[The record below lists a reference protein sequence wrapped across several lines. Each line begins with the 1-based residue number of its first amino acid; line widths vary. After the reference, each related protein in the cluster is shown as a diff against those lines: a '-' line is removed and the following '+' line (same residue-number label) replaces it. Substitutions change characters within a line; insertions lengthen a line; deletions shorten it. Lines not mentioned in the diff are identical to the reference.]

1 MGGVVSGPVDEATK
15 QEIQEAIKTILA
27 TFTKEYVKNYAVQ
40 LVKKIKADAQAQ
52 DEGWKL
58 EEREPLKD
66 DKKSGWVIKEG
77 GVFKKAMNR
86 RYFVVRWDWMVDYW
100 ASEEDF
106 KANKK
111 PRGTISLCGYSVND
125 DANNTLINRLK
136 KLAEKMGMNFDDLP
150 KPKEYPKGT
159 IEIHH
164 SRRQSYYLNFDN
176 EDERKQWLETFK
188 DACRWAYGYK
198 NKDEVHVAAF
208 EEAVRRT
215 RYSLGSYGWWSY
227 GGTEEQILSDMIS
240 DYLDWKILYKVYGK
254 ITGPWI
260 IRNTIR
266 NQLLKVLDK
275 TVLAAVTPAWKAM
288 STAVETARPKIEEK
302 LKTGLDP
309 LFKLQGEI
317 SEKIKSACM
326 SVIDPL
332 LKEHV
337 VPHLS
342 KIVAVIKSPMAE
354 AFDITYRLWDDKMN
368 EFSFEGGKDD
378 AKKKFHDLDWYPW
391 SWNMWKAFDKLD
403 PMYEPLWALNVVFPD
418 IYPWSLIWT
427 GRDTLRSKMDNAFF
441 TFEKRLVE
449 KLDSEEKKDP
459 KALIDELRKG
469 VMADY
474 QEDGKKA
481 TIEYYREII
490 KSIVMPP
497 FENKV
502 FPACEALLQPINDSI
517 PETFAD
523 ILDLNG
529 MFEDILTGIIE
540 SSIDTVL
547 AGKD

>member
-1 MGGVVSGPVDEATK
+1 ML
-15 QEIQEAIKTILA
+15 KT
-27 TFTKEYVKNYAVQ
+27 TQFNWS
-40 LVKKIKADAQAQ
+40 KKIKADAQAQ

-77 GVFKKAMNR
+77 GVFKKAMKR

>member
-1 MGGVVSGPVDEATK
+1 MGGVVSGPVDDATK
-15 QEIQEAIKTILA
+15 EEIQNAIKSILA

-40 LVKKIKADAQAQ
+40 LVKKIKEDAQAE
-52 DEGWKL
+52 DPGWKL

-66 DKKSGWVIKEG
+66 DKKKGWVIKEG

-86 RYFVVRWDWMVDYW
+86 RYMVIRWDHMIDYW
-100 ASEEDF
+100 ATEADF
-106 KANKK
+106 QAGKK

-164 SRRQSYYLNFDN
+164 TRRQTYYINFEND
-176 EDERKQWLETFK
+176 EDRKQWLESFK

-198 NKDEVHVAAF
+198 NKDPVHVAAF

-215 RYSLGSYGWWSY
+215 RWSLGSYGWWSY
-227 GGTEEQILSDMIS
+227 GGTEEQILSDMIA

-266 NQLLKVLDK
+266 NQLLKILDK
-275 TVLAAVTPAWKAM
+275 TILAAVTPAWKAM
-288 STAVETARPKIEEK
+288 STAVEAVRPKIEEK
-302 LKTGLDP
+302 LKPGLEP
-309 LFKLQGEI
+309 LFKLQGELVD
-317 SEKIKSACM
+317 KIKGACM
-326 SVIDPL
+326 SVIDPV

-342 KIVAVIKSPMAE
+342 KIVAVIKSPMVE
-354 AFDITYRLWDDKMN
+354 AFDVSYKLWDEKMN
-368 EFSFEGGKDD
+368 EWSYEGGKDD
-378 AKKKFHDLDWYPW
+378 AKKKFHDLDWYAW

-403 PMYEPLWALNVVFPD
+403 PMYEPLWALNIVFPD
-418 IYPWSLIWT
+418 IYPWSLIWE
-427 GRDTLRSKMDNAFF
+427 GRDILRSKMDNAFY

-449 KLDSEEKKDP
+449 KLDADEKADP
-459 KALIDELRKG
+459 KSTVGELKTA
-469 VMADY
+469 VMADF

-497 FENKV
+497 FQNKV
-502 FPACEALLQPINDSI
+502 FPACEALLTPINEAI
-517 PETFAD
+517 PEAFAE

-529 MFEDILTGIIE
+529 MFEDILTGIIDA
-540 SSIDTVL
+540 SIDTVL

>member
-1 MGGVVSGPVDEATK
+1 M
-15 QEIQEAIKTILA
+15 I
-27 TFTKEYVKNYAVQ
+27 
-40 LVKKIKADAQAQ
+40 
-52 DEGWKL
+52 
-58 EEREPLKD
+58 
-66 DKKSGWVIKEG
+66 
-77 GVFKKAMNR
+77 
-86 RYFVVRWDWMVDYW
+86 DYW
-100 ASEEDF
+100 ATEDDF
-106 KANKK
+106 KAGKK

-125 DANNTLINRLK
+125 DANDTLIGRLK
-136 KLAEKMGMNFDDLP
+136 KLAEKMGMNFEDLP
-150 KPKEYPKGT
+150 KLKEYPKGT

-164 SRRQSYYLNFDN
+164 SRRQSYYINFEKD
-176 EDERKQWLETFK
+176 DERKQWVETFK

-215 RYSLGSYGWWSY
+215 RWSLGSYGYWSY

-288 STAVETARPKIEEK
+288 STVVETARPKIEEK
-302 LKTGLDP
+302 LKPGLEP
-309 LFKLQGEI
+309 LFKLQGELV
-317 SEKIKSACM
+317 EKIKSGCM
-326 SVIDPL
+326 SLIDPI

-342 KIVAVIKSPMAE
+342 KIVAVIKSPMVE
-354 AFDITYRLWDDKMN
+354 AFDITYQLWDEKMN
-368 EFSFEGGKDD
+368 EFTFEGGKDD
-378 AKKKFHDLDWYPW
+378 AKKKFRDLDWYPW

-403 PMYEPLWALNVVFPD
+403 PMYEPLWAMNVIFSD
-418 IYPWSLIWT
+418 IYPWGLIWQ

-449 KLDSEEKKDP
+449 KLEGEEKKDP
-459 KALIDELRKG
+459 KALIDEIKKG

-481 TIEYYREII
+481 TIEYYREIL

-497 FENKV
+497 FQSKV
-502 FPACEALLQPINDSI
+502 FPACEAILAPINEAL
-517 PETFAD
+517 PEAFAEVLD
-523 ILDLNG
+523 ING
-529 MFEDILTGIIE
+529 MFEDILTGIIDA
-540 SSIDTVL
+540 SIDTVL

>member
-1 MGGVVSGPVDEATK
+1 MGGLISGPVDEATK
-15 QEIQEAIKTILA
+15 KEIQDAITTILG
-27 TFTKEYVKNYAVQ
+27 TFTKEYVKNYAVE
-40 LVKKIKADAQAQ
+40 LVKKIKRDAQEQ
-52 DEGWKL
+52 PEDWKL

-66 DKKSGWVIKEG
+66 DKKAGWVIKEG
-77 GVFKKAMNR
+77 GIFTKAMNR
-86 RYFVVRWDWMVDYW
+86 RYFVIRHDHMIDYW
-100 ASEEDF
+100 ATEADF
-106 KANKK
+106 KGGKK
-111 PRGTISLCGYSVND
+111 PRGSISLCGYSVND
-125 DANNTLINRLK
+125 DANNTTIARLK

-150 KPKEYPKGT
+150 KPKEYQKGT

-164 SRRQSYYLNFDN
+164 SRRQTYYIAFDN
-176 EDERKQWLETFK
+176 EDERKQWIEGFQNC
-188 DACRWAYGYK
+188 CRYAYGYK

-208 EEAVRRT
+208 EAAIQKT
-215 RYSLGSYGWWSY
+215 RYSLGSWGWWSY
-227 GGTEEQILSDMIS
+227 GGTEEQVISDMIS

-275 TVLAAVTPAWKAM
+275 TIIAAVTPAWKAM
-288 STAVETARPKIEEK
+288 SSVVEALRPKVEEK
-302 LKTGLDP
+302 LKPGLEP
-309 LFKLQGEI
+309 LFKLQQEL
-317 SEKIKSACM
+317 SDKIKSACM
-326 SVIDPL
+326 SAIDPV

-337 VPHLS
+337 APHLS
-342 KIVAVIKSPMAE
+342 KIVAVIKSPMVE
-354 AFDITYRLWDDKMN
+354 GFDVSYRLFDEKIGEW
-368 EFSFEGGKDD
+368 SYEGGKDE

-391 SWNMWKAFDKLD
+391 SWHMWKAFDKID
-403 PMYEPLWALNVVFPD
+403 PMYEPLWAMNIIFPD
-418 IYPWSLIWT
+418 IYPWSLIWQ
-427 GRDTLRSKMDNAFF
+427 GRDTLREKMDNAIF

-449 KLDSEEKKDP
+449 KLEGEEKKDP
-459 KALIDELRKG
+459 KSLIDEIKKG

-481 TIEYYREII
+481 TIIYYREII

-497 FENKV
+497 FQSKV
-502 FPACEALLQPINDSI
+502 FPLVEALLSPINDSI